1 MAPKRPK
8 PWTEEDDEVLRQL
21 WDEDATA
28 QEMAAVLGRSES
40 AVYDHANNL
49 GLTRRRNAHP
59 WTRTE
64 LDTLRKL
71 FDRGLSDT
79 EIAARFDNRT
89 LEAIRRQRAQ
99 QGLLRHDG
107 GPEKKIE
114 RPTLFVGPA
123 RTCQYFTG
131 DPRVDEIKM
140 CGRKSVKGRSYC
152 AEHARLCYQQPS
164 AQKPKKAEWKG
175 PI

>member
-8 PWTEEDDEVLRQL
+8 PWTEEDNDILRQL

-28 QEMAAVLGRSES
+28 QEMAATLERSES
-40 AVYDHANNL
+40 AIYDHANNL

-79 EIAARFDNRT
+79 EIAARLDNRT
-89 LEAIRRQRAQ
+89 IEAIRRQRAQ
-99 QGLLRHDG
+99 LGLLRQDTG
-107 GPEKKIE
+107 KPQRIE

-123 RTCQYFTG
+123 RTCQYFEG
-131 DPRVDEIKM
+131 DPKVDEIKM
-140 CGRKSVKGRSYC
+140 CGRKSVKGRS
-152 AEHARLCYQQPS
+152 
-164 AQKPKKAEWKG
+164 
-175 PI
+175 